1 MLSLYFIENIS
12 EDESVMKSI
21 YPFSRSSCSSSLNIC
36 SRDSPVIGL
45 CRSNR
50 SDIGRMRE
58 SSRLVRSMLLM
69 LGDVREQAGAAEQ
82 INEYSAGRILFDY
95 FYEVLCKHSFL
106 SYEWKRCR

>member
-1 MLSLYFIENIS
+1 
-12 EDESVMKSI
+12 
-21 YPFSRSSCSSSLNIC
+21 
-36 SRDSPVIGL
+36 
-45 CRSNR
+45 
-50 SDIGRMRE
+50 
-58 SSRLVRSMLLM
+58 M